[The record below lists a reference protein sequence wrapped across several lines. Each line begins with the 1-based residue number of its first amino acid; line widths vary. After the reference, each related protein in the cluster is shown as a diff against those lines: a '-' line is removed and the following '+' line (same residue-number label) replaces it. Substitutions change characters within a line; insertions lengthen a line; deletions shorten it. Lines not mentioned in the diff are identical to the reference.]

1 MVYQIEVGWL
11 LWFLNF
17 VLEYLS
23 IYDFYPD
30 REYKFHIAVKKI
42 ITISNS
48 ANFFFITLL
57 YRNYLKILIKKYKSQ
72 KSKWPITVLF
82 FIEIAVWPIFSS
94 E

>member
-1 MVYQIEVGWL
+1 M
-11 LWFLNF
+11 
-17 VLEYLS
+17 LEYLS

-42 ITISNS
+42 IIISNS

-72 KSKWPITVLF
+72 NPNGLLRFFF
-82 FIEIAVWPIFSS
+82 FIEIAV
-94 E
+94 